1 MCTNFAFRLQE
12 ETAKVE
18 KFLLEGNFIEAIVAC
33 FNAPRASAFDYNLLE
48 PLQKLL
54 RLSSPIAA
62 SLARPDLY
70 SGILQKLNHKKAVV
84 RLNLLRIVKS
94 IDDPSD
100 DQAEGIRGH
109 ALFEAIQRLAEND
122 NAVLV
127 RNMASELVKASL
139 ENSPESLGGGRP
151 RPGQARRTYTP
162 PSLLHSTSMPM
173 TPTHT
178 RGMSQGMSQSSSF
191 IEGSVTPRRA
201 GGASSSNGDDSILYR
216 PKSRDG
222 PAQPQITRRTSAEI
236 AGSSSMSKSR
246 VPRPSML
253 RGSRSSLA
261 ATTIT
266 TSSEELATSRRE
278 NGVKIRDQIRSS
290 GSQGSTAPQLTS
302 KRRTRQPSGDIKW
315 S

>member
-1 MCTNFAFRLQE
+1 M
-12 ETAKVE
+12 
-18 KFLLEGNFIEAIVAC
+18 EGNFTEAIVQC

-54 RLSSPIAA
+54 RLSSPVAA
-62 SLARPDLY
+62 SLARPDLF

-94 IDDPSD
+94 ICDSGNEH
-100 DQAEGIRGH
+100 DQGVREH
-109 ALFEAIQRLAEND
+109 PLFEAIQRLAESD

-139 ENSPESLGGGRP
+139 DHSPESVTGARP
-151 RPGQARRTYTP
+151 RPNQARRTYTP
-162 PSLLHSTSMPM
+162 PSLLHSTSAPM
-173 TPTHT
+173 TPTHG
-178 RGMSQGMSQSSSF
+178 RGISQSSSF
-191 IEGSVTPRRA
+191 MEGNVTPRRIA
-201 GGASSSNGDDSILYR
+201 AIPPPSGSESSIYR
-216 PKSRDG
+216 PRSRDG
-222 PAQPQITRRTSAEI
+222 PQPQIVRRTSSELN
-236 AGSSSMSKSR
+236 SSSMMGKSR

-261 ATTIT
+261 AVT
-266 TSSEELATSRRE
+266 TSEEPAPSRRE
-278 NGVKIRDQIRSS
+278 NGLRIRDQTRYSNVPA
-290 GSQGSTAPQLTS
+290 QGGTAPQLNS